1 MKLTVKA
8 ALLGCLLL
16 CANSYAAGNKTGSDS
31 MKTPSGA
38 MLRSLAVPGWGQWYN
53 GKKFKAV
60 IFAGGEIGLVAD
72 AIIQNQLAVRAQT
85 DIDRLF
91 YRDNRSLAIWWLA
104 AAILFSMADAYVD
117 AHLYHFDESPELSH
131 TPALLY
137 KKAPA
142 LFPPPAGIKF
152 SFALGG

>member
-1 MKLTVKA
+1 VNLFSKTVLLSGLVFC
-8 ALLGCLLL
+8 ALGY
-16 CANSYAAGNKTGSDS
+16 SAGNKTRPDS
-31 MKTPSGA
+31 LKSPSGA

-53 GKKFKAV
+53 GKKLKTV
-60 IFAGGEIGLVAD
+60 LVAGGEIGLVAD
-72 AIIQNQLAVRAQT
+72 AIIQNQLAARAQT

-104 AAILFSMADAYVD
+104 AAILYSMADAYVD
-117 AHLYHFDESPELSH
+117 AHMYHFDESPELSQA
-131 TPALLY
+131 PILLH

-142 LFPPPAGIKF
+142 LYPPAIGIKI